1 LRGRRPAR
9 PLFSASNSK
18 DVNRAMKVL
27 AVIPAYKEEDRVGAT
42 VRGVLEYLTDV
53 LVVDD
58 GSADATADEAR
69 AAGAA
74 VLRQEPNQGKGAALV
89 LGFAYALE
97 NGYDA
102 VVTLDADGQHDPSA
116 IPAMTA
122 ELEAGADVVI
132 GARKKD
138 VLVMPPQRIFSN
150 TWTSVTLTA
159 LTGALIRDSQSGYR
173 ALRAEVLR
181 SVPLTT
187 TKYDL
192 ESEQLVK
199 TARRGFRI
207 AHVTVPTIYGT
218 EKSKINVPRDMFL
231 FYRVVFRD
239 LLSRLDE

>member
-1 LRGRRPAR
+1 
-9 PLFSASNSK
+9 
-18 DVNRAMKVL
+18 MKIL
-27 AVIPAYKEEDRVGAT
+27 AIIPAYKEEGRVGAT
-42 VRGVLEYLTDV
+42 VRGVVEYLAEV

-58 GSADATADEAR
+58 GSPDRTADEAR
-69 AAGAA
+69 AAGA
-74 VLRQEPNQGKGAALV
+74 VLLRQEPNRGKGAALL

-102 VVTLDADGQHDPSA
+102 VVTLDADGQHDPAA

-122 ELEAGADVVI
+122 ELEAGADIVI

-138 VLVMPPQRIFSN
+138 PRVMPPQRILSN

-159 LTGALIRDSQSGYR
+159 LTCSLIRDSQSGYR
-173 ALRAEVLR
+173 AIRAEVLR
-181 SVPLTT
+181 AVPLTT

-199 TARRGFRI
+199 AARRGFRI
-207 AHVTVPTIYGT
+207 THVAVPTIYGT

-231 FYRVVFRD
+231 FYRVVFKD
-239 LLSRLDE
+239 LLSRLEE